1 MHRIEMVNTEIR
13 ESQKKLEKFEQ
24 TSRKK
29 KVYLR
34 ARIEENQIGTRE
46 IIKTREEFEE
56 NVVQKGIDSITGK
69 IPAEKFIRCYNKHF
83 TIICFINLLIIM

>member
-46 IIKTREEFEE
+46 ILKTREEFEE

-69 IPAEKFIRCYNKHF
+69 IPAEKFIR
-83 TIICFINLLIIM
+83 L